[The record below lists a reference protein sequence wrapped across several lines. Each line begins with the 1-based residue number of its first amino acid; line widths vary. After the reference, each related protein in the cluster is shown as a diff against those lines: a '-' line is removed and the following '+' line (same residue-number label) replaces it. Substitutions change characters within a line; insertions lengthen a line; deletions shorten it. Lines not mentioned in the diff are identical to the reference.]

1 MILDDLPIVTVI
13 AVIFI
18 SLHSTLL
25 YEDHSEDYFED
36 HFETHFESHFKSFQF
51 PLFLTFSLINY
62 LNLNHRLF
70 DH

>member
-1 MILDDLPIVTVI
+1 MILDDLPMVMVM

-25 YEDHSEDYFED
+25 YESYSEDYFED
-36 HFETHFESHFKSFQF
+36 HFESHFKSYNF

-62 LNLNHRLF
+62 LNLNH
-70 DH
+70 